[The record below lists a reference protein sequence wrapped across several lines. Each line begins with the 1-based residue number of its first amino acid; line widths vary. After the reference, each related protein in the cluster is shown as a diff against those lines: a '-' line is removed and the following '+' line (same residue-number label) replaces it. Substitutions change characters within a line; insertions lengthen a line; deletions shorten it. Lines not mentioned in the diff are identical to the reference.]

1 MHAGIREREQ
11 RKREREREIVRGK
24 REKESEGKKLKKYS
38 MQPFKG
44 GNKSYLTL
52 MEDILQNL
60 YVNKTLINHLKLKF
74 IVNMYT

>member
-11 RKREREREIVRGK
+11 RKREREREIARGK
-24 REKESEGKKLKKYS
+24 RERESEGKKLRKYS
-38 MQPFKG
+38 MQPFRG

-52 MEDILQNL
+52 MEDVLQNL

-74 IVNMYT
+74 IVNMYI